1 MTMPT
6 VDARGQ
12 LCPRPL
18 ILAKKALNDPATGPE
33 FILFIDNATAREN
46 VERFLADNGVPFR
59 TAQKGNEY
67 HLTVSRSGKAVTAP
81 TEGYCPDSPATTT
94 GTHMVCI
101 TGETMGR
108 GDETLGAMLMKG
120 FLDTMKEIEPLPRRI
135 AFYNG
140 GVKLTVAG
148 SPVLPVLQELGSRG
162 VELLVCGNCTDF
174 YGITGQVTVGR
185 ISNGYEILGA
195 ITGASKIIYP

>member
-1 MTMPT
+1 MTVTT

-12 LCPRPL
+12 LCPKPL

-33 FILFIDNATAREN
+33 FLLLIDNATSREN
-46 VERFLADNGVPFR
+46 VERFLADNKVPFR
-59 TAQKGNEY
+59 TARKGNEY
-67 HLTVSRSGKAVTAP
+67 HLTVSRSGKAVTTP

-120 FLDTMKEIEPLPRRI
+120 FIDTLKEIEPLPRRI

-140 GVKLTVAG
+140 GVKLAVEG
-148 SPVLPVLQELGSRG
+148 SPHLSALRELESRG
-162 VELLVCGNCTDF
+162 VELLVCGNCVDF
-174 YGITGQVTVGR
+174 YGLKEQVAVGR
-185 ISNGYEILGA
+185 ISNGYEVLGA
-195 ITGASKIIYP
+195 ITDASKIIYP